1 MNTVWQDLRY
11 GARMLLKSPGFTL
24 VAVFTLALG
33 IGANTAIFGLMDK
46 LMMRSLP
53 VKDPGRLVFLQS
65 ESVNPRMT
73 FTEFSWADYNDYR
86 TQNRVFTD
94 LTAFSQEPV
103 NLGSGDQ
110 TERVRAEAVADN
122 YFGML
127 GIQPLLGRAFLPDE
141 NNAPGANPVAVLSYG
156 LWRSRFGGDPKVI
169 GQTAM
174 LNDTNY
180 TIVGV
185 APANFNG
192 MSVESPTDVWV
203 PAMMIGQLTQK
214 PADFK
219 WVGERDTWLFDLAG
233 RLKPDVT
240 QESAQA
246 VMDTLALQV
255 RNSWMPESDRNLPFN
270 VRKMQLVAGGNGLS
284 RLRGKMSAQLEQIFA
299 VVGLI
304 LLIACA
310 NVANLSL
317 ARAASRRKEIA
328 VRLALGAGRARLAR
342 QLLTESLLLSL
353 LGATVGAL
361 FAPWLTDLV
370 LAYQKITETE
380 MEVLG
385 HSMNWRVVAFTF
397 LVSSLT
403 GMLFGLVPALQA
415 SKPDLIPALKD
426 EGSLRP
432 DSAGFKASRRTLIVA
447 QVALSVVVLV
457 GAGLLLRTLGKLFA
471 IAPGYNP
478 DNVLVAQLELPMSKY
493 DRGRSELFYQ
503 QLLERLRA
511 LPDAQ
516 RVALAQHTPLS
527 GSIVLSTFII
537 EGQSVRPE
545 EMTTTDTNTVSAGYH
560 ELMGIQLL
568 QGRGF
573 TEQDRNN
580 SPHVAIVN
588 EAFAQKYIP
597 DGRPLGKR
605 VRLEVDE
612 PAVEIVGVTRNIKSF
627 HLLSDD
633 RPQID
638 LLAAQRGIG
647 NRMRVLVRAR
657 ADAASLAPAVRREV
671 RGFDP
676 GLAFFKTT
684 TLNDDLRATIS
695 TQRMGAALTGLF
707 GLLALALTAVG
718 LYGVISYSV
727 ERRVREIGIR
737 MALGAQSGDV
747 LKMVMREGA
756 ALIAAGLII
765 GLAGAWA
772 ATRLIAGQLYKVSP
786 TDPLTFIGIAVLLI
800 LVGVMACYIPARR
813 AANVDPMVA
822 LRRE

>member
-1 MNTVWQDLRY
+1 MRNVWQDLRY
-11 GARMLLKSPGFTL
+11 GARMLLKSPGFTM

-46 LMMRSLP
+46 LIMRSLP
-53 VKDPGRLVFLQS
+53 VKDPARLVLLQS
-65 ESVNPRMT
+65 ESVNPRLT
-73 FTEFSWADYNDYR
+73 FSNFSWTDYNDYR
-86 TQNRVFTD
+86 AQNRVFTD
-94 LTAFSQEPV
+94 MTAFSQQPV

-110 TERVRAEAVADN
+110 MERVRAEVVADN

-127 GIQPLLGRAFLPDE
+127 GVQPLLGRAFLPEE
-141 NNAPGANPVAVLSYG
+141 NRAPGANPVAVISYG

-169 GQTAM
+169 GQTAL

-185 APANFNG
+185 TPANFNG
-192 MSVESPTDVWV
+192 MNVESPADVWV
-203 PAMMIGQLTQK
+203 PAMMIGHIMQQT
-214 PADFK
+214 ADFK
-219 WVGERDTWLFDLAG
+219 WTSDRAFWLFKLAG
-233 RLKPDVT
+233 RLRPDVT

-246 VMDTLALQV
+246 AMDTLALQV
-255 RNSWMPESDRNLPFN
+255 RNSWMPESDRKLPFN
-270 VRKMQLVAGGNGLS
+270 ERRLQLVAGGKGLS
-284 RLRGKMSAQLEQIFA
+284 SLRGKIGEQLELIFA

-310 NVANLSL
+310 NVANLLL
-317 ARAASRRKEIA
+317 ARSASRRKEIA

-353 LGATVGAL
+353 LGGCAGAL

-370 LAYQKITETE
+370 LAYQKITQTE
-380 MEVLG
+380 IDVLG
-385 HSMNWRVVAFTF
+385 YSMDWRIIAFTF

-426 EGSLRP
+426 DGSLRP

-447 QVALSVVVLV
+447 QVALSVVVLI

-471 IAPGYNP
+471 ISLGYNP

-493 DRGRSELFYQ
+493 DRARAEAFYQ
-503 QLLERLRA
+503 QLIERLKA

-516 RVALAQHTPLS
+516 SVAMAKSTPLS
-527 GSIVLSTFII
+527 GSINFSTFII
-537 EGQSVRPE
+537 EGQSVKPE
-545 EMTTTDTNTVSAGYH
+545 EMMTIDFNTVSAGYH
-560 ELMGIQLL
+560 ELMGIHLL

-573 TEQDRNN
+573 TEQDQKG

-588 EAFAQKYIP
+588 EAFVRKHIP
-597 DGRPLGKR
+597 DGQALGKR
-605 VRLEVDE
+605 VTLEMDK
-612 PAVEIVGVTRNIKSF
+612 PAVEIIGVTRNIKSF
-627 HLLSDD
+627 HLLSED

-638 LLAAQRGIG
+638 LVAAQRGLG
-647 NRMRVLVRAR
+647 NPMRVLARAR
-657 ADAASLAPAVRREV
+657 ADVASLIPAVRREV

-676 GLAFFKTT
+676 ALAFFKTT
-684 TLNDDLRATIS
+684 TLNDDLRASIS
-695 TQRMGAALTGLF
+695 EQRMAAAFISLF

-756 ALIAAGLII
+756 ALIAVGLMI

-772 ATRLIAGQLYKVSP
+772 ATRLI
-786 TDPLTFIGIAVLLI
+786 
-800 LVGVMACYIPARR
+800 
-813 AANVDPMVA
+813 
-822 LRRE
+822 